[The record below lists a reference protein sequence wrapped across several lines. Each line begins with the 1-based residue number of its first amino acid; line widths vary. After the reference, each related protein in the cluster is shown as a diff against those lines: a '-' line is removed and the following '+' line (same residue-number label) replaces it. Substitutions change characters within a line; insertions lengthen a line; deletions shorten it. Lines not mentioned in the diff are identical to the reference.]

1 MAGQD
6 WMEKDFYK
14 VLGVSKDA
22 TDAEIKKSYRKLA
35 RKYHPDQNP
44 DDKNAEERFKAV
56 GEAYQVLSDPEQ
68 RKQYDAIRAMASGG
82 ARFSAGPGGGASGF
96 EDIFSM
102 FSGGGGNGS
111 RVRFSTSGNTSAG
124 GAGFEDILSNLF
136 GGAASSGAPGGNFAN
151 YSDYQGRGAFGQQPQ
166 KGADLAASTT
176 LTLRQA
182 VEGATLKM
190 SVEGRSMTVRIP
202 AGVTDGQKLRLRG
215 KGRPGANGGPAG
227 DLVVSI
233 TIEKHPVFHMEGQNL
248 HMKLPISYG
257 EAALG
262 AGVAVPMMDGSTVT
276 VKIPAG
282 TSSGTHLR
290 LRKRGVKKGRKR
302 GDLIIEIEIAVPK
315 NLSADAKDAVKK
327 LAEAT
332 SDWDPR
338 EGLAEKVRK

>member
-6 WMEKDFYK
+6 WIEKDFYK

-22 TDAEIKKSYRKLA
+22 EDSEIKKAYRKLA

-44 DDKNAEERFKAV
+44 GDKVAEEKFKAV
-56 GEAYQVLSDPEQ
+56 GEAYNVLSDPKQ
-68 RKQYDAIRAMASGG
+68 RKQYDAIRALGGGG
-82 ARFSAGPGGGASGF
+82 ARFSAGPGGGGSGF

-111 RVRFSTSGNTSAG
+111 RVRFSTSGNPSAG

-136 GGAASSGAPGGNFAN
+136 GGAAQSGASSGNFGN
-151 YSDYQGRGAFGQQPQ
+151 YSDYGRGAFGQQPQ
-166 KGADLAASTT
+166 KGSDLAASTT

-202 AGVTDGQKLRLRG
+202 AGVSDGQKLRLRG
-215 KGRPGANGGPAG
+215 KGRPGVNGGPAG

-233 TIEKHPVFHMEGQNL
+233 SIEKHPVFHLEGQNL
-248 HMKLPISYG
+248 HMKLPVSFT

-262 AGVAVPMMDGSTVT
+262 AKVSVPLIDGSNVT

-282 TSSGTHLR
+282 TSSGAHLR
-290 LRKRGVKKGRKR
+290 LRKRGVQKGKKK
-302 GDLIIEIEIAVPK
+302 GDLIIEVQVAVPK
-315 NLSADAKDAVKK
+315 DLSKEAQDAAKK
-327 LAEAT
+327 FAEAT
-332 SDWDPR
+332 SGWDPR
-338 EGLAEKVRK
+338 ADLVNQVRK

>member
-1 MAGQD
+1 
-6 WMEKDFYK
+6 
-14 VLGVSKDA
+14 
-22 TDAEIKKSYRKLA
+22 
-35 RKYHPDQNP
+35 
-44 DDKNAEERFKAV
+44 
-56 GEAYQVLSDPEQ
+56 
-68 RKQYDAIRAMASGG
+68 
-82 ARFSAGPGGGASGF
+82 
-96 EDIFSM
+96 
-102 FSGGGGNGS
+102 
-111 RVRFSTSGNTSAG
+111 
-124 GAGFEDILSNLF
+124 
-136 GGAASSGAPGGNFAN
+136 
-151 YSDYQGRGAFGQQPQ
+151 
-166 KGADLAASTT
+166 
-176 LTLRQA
+176 
-182 VEGATLKM
+182 
-190 SVEGRSMTVRIP
+190 MTVRIP

-327 LAEAT
+327 SRKRLLIGIRAKAWRKRFESNQVGA
-332 SDWDPR
+332 
-338 EGLAEKVRK
+338 GLRSAPTLTTRRWKSTCLIGRKRLT

>member
-227 DLVVSI
+227 DLVFRLRSKNSPHGGPEPSHEVADFVWRSG
-233 TIEKHPVFHMEGQNL
+233 TRCRCSCPDDGWL
-248 HMKLPISYG
+248 HGDREDS
-257 EAALG
+257 
-262 AGVAVPMMDGSTVT
+262 
-276 VKIPAG
+276 AG
-282 TSSGTHLR
+282 TCLAHTFACVNA
-290 LRKRGVKKGRKR
+290 VKKGRKR
-302 GDLIIEIEIAVPK
+302 GDLIIEIEIVARRTCPRTQGCRQ
-315 NLSADAKDAVKK
+315 
-327 LAEAT
+327 EARG
-332 SDWDPR
+332 SDF
-338 EGLAEKVRK
+338 